1 MAAIFWAIIAVGGA
15 VILAYRRASLITA
28 TLSAAAL
35 IIAYTFVGDSGW
47 LKLFWWALFICAAAL
62 FNSTELRRRWLTEP
76 LFDLFRK
83 VMPEVSETERAALD
97 SGSVWWDGELFS
109 GRPDWD
115 RLLSTPA
122 PAVSPEEQA
131 FLDGPTDEL
140 CAMLDEWQITHEL
153 GDLPPNVWAFIK
165 ERGFFSMIISKDY
178 GGLDFSAVAV
188 SQVLTKIATR
198 SPTAASIV
206 SVPNSLGPA
215 ELLLRYGT
223 QEQKDHYLPALAKGE
238 AVPCFALT
246 GPTAGSDAGAIE
258 DTGIVC
264 RGDWH
269 GEEVLGLRLN
279 WNKRYITLAPIATL
293 LGLAFKLYDPDHLIG
308 EQDEY
313 GITCAL
319 IPPDLP
325 GVTIGRR
332 HFPINIPF
340 QNGPTE
346 GHDVFV
352 PLDAIIGGQEMA
364 GHGWRMLT
372 ECLAAGRSISLP
384 SSAVGS
390 AKLSVFASGA
400 YARIRK
406 QFRLPIAKFGGVEEV
421 LGRMGGTL
429 YAMDAVRL
437 MTAGANDLGET
448 PAVPSAIAKYH
459 VTEMGRDVVN
469 DAMDVH
475 GGKGIQLGPRNYLAR
490 PYEAVPIAITVEG
503 ANILTRSMIIFGQG
517 AIRSHPYVLTEME
530 AVADDDRERGIERFD
545 DAFTGHVGFTL
556 SNAARS
562 LWMGLTHARFTTTPG
577 DAGTRRYYQQLNR
590 YSAAFALAADVTMSL
605 LGGGLK
611 KREKISGR
619 LGDVLSYLY
628 IASAVLKRYED
639 QGRQRED
646 LPLVE
651 WACRDALYKLQEQ
664 IHSLLR
670 NFPNRWAALLLRVL
684 IFPTGRTFSAP
695 SDALTADVADLITQ
709 PGPARDRLT
718 AGVYD
723 GDRNGPIG
731 LMSEALALAVQAEP
745 LEKRLHQAVRDGT
758 LPRDD
763 GRVPLDQAEQGGVI
777 DADEAALLRR
787 LEELTAEIVAVDDFA
802 PDEIGRKPLSKTRK
816 QAARK
821 RSAATA
827 DDDDKEP
834 AN

>member
-1 MAAIFWAIIAVGGA
+1 MAAIFWAIIVVGGA
-15 VILAYRRASLITA
+15 IILAYRRASLVTA
-28 TLSAAAL
+28 TAWAAAVV
-35 IIAYTFVGDSGW
+35 IAYTFVGDSGW
-47 LKLFWWALFICAAAL
+47 LKLFWWALLICAAAL
-62 FNSTELRRRWLTEP
+62 FNLEELRRRWLTEP
-76 LFDLFRK
+76 LFDVFRK
-83 VMPEVSETERAALD
+83 VMPEVSETERAALE

-115 RLLSTPA
+115 RLLSMPV
-122 PAVSPEEQA
+122 PAVSLEEQA
-131 FLDGPTDEL
+131 FLDGPTEEL

-153 GDLPPNVWAFIK
+153 GDLPPEVWAFLK
-165 ERGFFSMIISKDY
+165 TRGFFSMIIAKEY

-223 QEQKDHYLPALAKGE
+223 EEQKDHYLPALAKGE

-246 GPTAGSDAGAIE
+246 APTAGSDAGAIE

-264 RGDWH
+264 RGEWH
-269 GEEVLGLRLN
+269 GEEVLGMRLN
-279 WNKRYITLAPIATL
+279 WNKRYITLAPIATI

-308 EQDEY
+308 DREEY

-332 HFPINIPF
+332 HFPLNIPF

-352 PLDAIIGGQEMA
+352 PVDAIIGGPKMA

-384 SSAVGS
+384 SSATGS
-390 AKLSVFASGA
+390 AKLAVFASGA

-406 QFRLPIAKFGGVEEV
+406 QFHLPIAKFGGVEEV

-437 MTAGANDLGET
+437 MTAGGNDLGET
-448 PAVPSAIAKYH
+448 PAVPSAISKYH
-459 VTEMGRDVVN
+459 VTEMGRQVVN

-490 PYEAVPIAITVEG
+490 PYEALPIAITVEG

-517 AIRSHPYVLTEME
+517 AIRSHPYVLKEME

-545 DAFTGHVGFTL
+545 EALTGHAGFTL
-556 SNAARS
+556 SNGARA
-562 LWMGLTHARFTTTPG
+562 LWMGVTHARFTGTPG

-590 YSAAFALAADVTMSL
+590 YSAAFALAADVTMSM

-611 KREKISGR
+611 KREKISAR
-619 LGDVLSYLY
+619 LGDALSYLY

-670 NFPNRWAALLLRVL
+670 NFPNRWGALLLRVL

-695 SDALTADVADLITQ
+695 SDALTAEVAQLISH

-718 AGVYD
+718 EGVYD
-723 GDRNGPIG
+723 RDRKSPIG
-731 LMSEALALAVQAEP
+731 LMSEALTLAVQAEP
-745 LEKRLHQAVRDGT
+745 LEKRLHEAVRDGK
-758 LPRDD
+758 LARGD
-763 GRVPLDQAEQGGVI
+763 GRVPLDQAQVAGVI
-777 DADEAALLRR
+777 NADEAALLKR
-787 LEELTAEIVAVDDFA
+787 LEELTAAIIAVDDFA
-802 PDEIGRKPLSKTRK
+802 PDEIGRRPVVKRARAKV
-816 QAARK
+816 AA
-821 RSAATA
+821 AEAGA
-827 DDDDKEP
+827 GLPDGDDGD
-834 AN
+834 

>member
-1 MAAIFWAIIAVGGA
+1 MAAIFWAIIVVGGA
-15 VILAYRRASLITA
+15 IILAYQRASLRTA
-28 TLSAAAL
+28 TACAAA
-35 IIAYTFVGDSGW
+35 IVIAYTFVGDSGW
-47 LKLFWWALFICAAAL
+47 LKLFWWALFIWAAAL
-62 FNSTELRRRWLTEP
+62 FNFDELRRKWLTAP

-83 VMPEVSETERAALD
+83 VMPEMSETERAALE

-109 GRPDWD
+109 GCPDWD

-131 FLDGPTDEL
+131 FLDGPTEEL
-140 CAMLDEWQITHEL
+140 CGMLDEWKITHEL
-153 GDLPPNVWAFIK
+153 GDLPANVWQFIK
-165 ERGFFSMIISKDY
+165 DSGFFSMIISKDY

-188 SQVLTKIATR
+188 SQVLAKIATR

-223 QEQKDHYLPALAKGE
+223 QEQKNHYLPALARGE

-246 GPTAGSDAGAIE
+246 SPSAGSDAGSIA
-258 DTGIVC
+258 DTGVVC
-264 RGDWH
+264 KGEWQ
-269 GEEVLGLRLN
+269 GEEVIGMRLN
-279 WNKRYITLAPIATL
+279 WNKRYITLAPIATV

-308 EQDEY
+308 NTEAY

-332 HFPINIPF
+332 HFPLNIPF

-346 GHDVFV
+346 GKDVFV
-352 PLDAIIGGQEMA
+352 PLDTIIGGTEMA

-390 AKLSVFASGA
+390 AKLAVFTTGA

-406 QFRLPIAKFGGVEEV
+406 QFHLPIANFGGVEEV

-459 VTEMGRDVVN
+459 VTEMGRQVIN
-469 DAMDVH
+469 DAMDIH

-490 PYEAVPIAITVEG
+490 PYESVPIAITVEG

-517 AIRSHPYVLTEME
+517 AIRSHPYVLKEME
-530 AVADDDRERGIERFD
+530 AVDEQDREQGLEKFD
-545 DAFTGHVGFTL
+545 EAFTGHAGFTL
-556 SNAARS
+556 SNAARAV
-562 LWMGLTHARFTTTPG
+562 WMGLTHARFTGTPG
-577 DAGTRRYYQQLNR
+577 DEGTRRYYQQLNR
-590 YSAAFALAADVTMSL
+590 YSAAFALAADVTMSM

-611 KREKISGR
+611 KREKISAR
-619 LGDVLSYLY
+619 LGDALSCLY

-651 WACRDALYKLQEQ
+651 WACRDTLYKLQEQ
-664 IHSLLR
+664 IHGLLR
-670 NFPNRWAALLLRVL
+670 NFPNRWGALLLRIL

-695 SDALTADVADLITQ
+695 SDALGAEVAELITR
-709 PGPARDRLT
+709 PGPPRDRLT
-718 AGVYD
+718 AGVYNVD
-723 GDRNGPIG
+723 PASPVG
-731 LMSEALALAVQAEP
+731 LMNEALELAVQAAP
-745 LEKRLHQAVRDGT
+745 VEKRLHEAVRDGQ
-758 LPRDD
+758 LDD
-763 GRVPLDQAEQGGVI
+763 SDPDQAEQAGVI
-777 DADEAALLRR
+777 NAGEATLLRR
-787 LEELTAEIVAVDDFA
+787 LKELTDEIIAVDDFA
-802 PDEIGRKPLSKTRK
+802 SDEIGTKPESKARRRSTSRKKTETV
-816 QAARK
+816 Q
-821 RSAATA
+821 A
-827 DDDDKEP
+827 DD
-834 AN
+834 

>member
-1 MAAIFWAIIAVGGA
+1 MAAVFWAIIAVGGA
-15 VILAYRRASLITA
+15 VILAYRRASLVTA
-28 TLSAAAL
+28 TAWAAAL
-35 IIAYTFVGDSGW
+35 VIAYTFVGDSGW
-47 LKLFWWALFICAAAL
+47 LKLFWWALLICVAAL
-62 FNSTELRRRWLTEP
+62 LNLDDLRRRWLTEP
-76 LFDLFRK
+76 LFDIFRK
-83 VMPEVSETERAALD
+83 VMPEVSETERAALE

-109 GRPDWD
+109 GQPDWD
-115 RLLSTPA
+115 RLLSMPA

-131 FLDGPTDEL
+131 FIDGPADEL
-140 CAMLDEWQITHEL
+140 CAMLDEWHITHEL
-153 GDLPPNVWAFIK
+153 GDLPPDVWSFIK
-165 ERGFFSMIISKDY
+165 ARGFFSMIISKDY

-198 SPTAASIV
+198 SPTAASII

-223 QEQKDHYLPALAKGE
+223 TEQKNQHLPALAKGE

-246 GPTAGSDAGAIE
+246 APSAGSDAGAIE
-258 DTGIVC
+258 DSGIVC
-264 RGDWH
+264 RGEWQ
-269 GEEVLGLRLN
+269 GEEVLGMRLN

-308 EQDEY
+308 DKDEY

-332 HFPINIPF
+332 HFPLNIPF

-352 PLDAIIGGQEMA
+352 PLDAIIGGPKMA

-384 SSAVGS
+384 SSAAGS
-390 AKLSVFASGA
+390 AKLAVFSTGA

-406 QFRLPIAKFGGVEEV
+406 QFHLPIAKFGGVEEV
-421 LGRMGGTL
+421 VGRMGGTL

-437 MTAGANDLGET
+437 MTAGGNDLGET
-448 PAVPSAIAKYH
+448 PAVPSAISKYH
-459 VTEMGRDVVN
+459 VTEMGRQVVN

-517 AIRSHPYVLTEME
+517 AIRSHPYVLKEME

-545 DAFTGHVGFTL
+545 EAFTGHIGFTL
-556 SNAARS
+556 SNAARA
-562 LWMGLTHARFTTTPG
+562 LWMGLTHARFTNTPG

-590 YSAAFALAADVTMSL
+590 YSAAFALAADVTMST

-611 KREKISGR
+611 KREKISAR
-619 LGDVLSYLY
+619 LGDALSYLY

-639 QGRQRED
+639 QGRQRDD

-664 IHSLLR
+664 IHGLLR
-670 NFPNRWAALLLRVL
+670 NFPNRWGALLLRVL

-695 SDALTADVADLITQ
+695 SDALTADVAGLITQ
-709 PGPARDRLT
+709 PGAARDRLT

-723 GDRNGPIG
+723 GDRDGPIG
-731 LMSEALALAVQAEP
+731 LMTEALTLAVQAEP
-745 LEKRLHQAVRDGT
+745 LEKRLHDAVRDGT
-758 LPRDD
+758 LQRGD
-763 GRVPLDQAEQGGVI
+763 GRVPLDQAEAAGVI
-777 DADEAALLRR
+777 NADEAALLAR
-787 LEELTAEIVAVDDFA
+787 LEELTAAIIAVDDFA
-802 PDEIGRKPLSKTRK
+802 PDEIGRKPAVPKRP
-816 QAARK
+816 RK
-821 RSAATA
+821 RAAKATSEA
-827 DDDDKEP
+827 VSDEGEG
-834 AN
+834 

>member
-1 MAAIFWAIIAVGGA
+1 MAAVFWAIIAVGGA
-15 VILAYRRASLITA
+15 VILAYRRASLVVA

-35 IIAYTFVGDSGW
+35 IIVYTFVGDSGW
-47 LKLFWWALFICAAAL
+47 LKLFWWALFICVAAL
-62 FNSTELRRRWLTEP
+62 LNSEELRRRWLTEP

-83 VMPEVSETERAALD
+83 VMPEVSETERAALE

-131 FLDGPTDEL
+131 FIDGPTEEL
-140 CAMLDEWQITHEL
+140 CAMLDEWKITHEL
-153 GDLPPNVWAFIK
+153 GDLPPEVWAFIK
-165 ERGFFSMIISKDY
+165 ARGFFSMIISKDY

-223 QEQKDHYLPALAKGE
+223 EEQKDQYLPALARGE

-246 GPTAGSDAGAIE
+246 APTAGSDAGAIE

-264 RGDWH
+264 KGDWH
-269 GEEVLGLRLN
+269 GEEVVGIRLN
-279 WNKRYITLAPIATL
+279 WNKRYITLAPVATI

-319 IPPDLP
+319 VPPDLP

-332 HFPINIPF
+332 HFPLNIPF

-346 GHDVFV
+346 GRDVFV
-352 PLDAIIGGQEMA
+352 PLDAIIGGKRMA

-384 SSAVGS
+384 SSATGS
-390 AKLSVFASGA
+390 AKLAVFASGA

-406 QFRLPIAKFGGVEEV
+406 QFHLPIAKFGGIEEV

-429 YAMDAVRL
+429 YAMDSVRL

-469 DAMDVH
+469 DAMDIH

-517 AIRSHPYVLTEME
+517 AIRSHPYVLKEME

-545 DAFTGHVGFTL
+545 EAFMGHAGFTL
-556 SNAARS
+556 SNAARA
-562 LWMGLTHARFTTTPG
+562 LWMGLTHARFTATPG

-590 YSAAFALAADVTMSL
+590 YSAAFALAADVTMSM

-611 KREKISGR
+611 KREKISAR
-619 LGDVLSYLY
+619 LGDALSYLY
-628 IASAVLKRYED
+628 ITSAVLKRYED
-639 QGRQRED
+639 QGRQRDD

-664 IHSLLR
+664 LHGLLR
-670 NFPNRWAALLLRVL
+670 NFPSRWGALLLRVL

-695 SDALTADVADLITQ
+695 ADELTARVAELITH

-723 GDRNGPIG
+723 GDHDSPIG
-731 LMSEALALAVQAEP
+731 MMGEALALAVQAEP
-745 LEKRLHQAVRDGT
+745 LEKRLHEAMRNGT
-758 LPRDD
+758 LKRGD
-763 GRVPLDQAEQGGVI
+763 GRVGLDEAQAAGVI
-777 DADEAALLRR
+777 NADEAALLAR
-787 LEELTAEIVAVDDFA
+787 LENLTAEIIAVDDFA
-802 PDEIGRKPLSKTRK
+802 ADEIGVRPAGKTRRRNSAK
-816 QAARK
+816 AA
-821 RSAATA
+821 AAESTGGG
-827 DDDDKEP
+827 D
-834 AN
+834 